1 MEKIY
6 LTMKHAG
13 ILNIVFGILLA
24 VGSALTAVGSA
35 FMIMY
40 GARLLKKK
48 SEIMFQ
54 YEDVLRQD
62 RNGRE
67 VDGAV
72 AIYFPSVLC
81 KVEEKERKKH
91 GRKFP

>member
-35 FMIMY
+35 FLIMY

-48 SEIMFQ
+48 SEIMF
-54 YEDVLRQD
+54 YLKNKCMDSD
-62 RNGRE
+62 GRE
-67 VDGAV
+67 VNVAV
-72 AIYFPSVLC
+72 AGCFPSILLC
-81 KVEEKERKKH
+81 TGK
-91 GRKFP
+91 

>member
-35 FMIMY
+35 FMILY

-48 SEIMFQ
+48 SEIMF
-54 YEDVLRQD
+54 
-62 RNGRE
+62 
-67 VDGAV
+67 
-72 AIYFPSVLC
+72 
-81 KVEEKERKKH
+81 
-91 GRKFP
+91 